1 MKITQLTCNGI
12 KTPLGFAMDE
22 ARLSWIMEADG
33 YNHIQTAFE
42 VAVRWNQ
49 ECWTSG
55 KIESHQSVEWTLPV
69 TLAPMT
75 RYFWRVRV
83 WDEQDQPSE
92 WSEESWFETARGDA
106 SWQAEWIGWHKA
118 LPELR
123 RVFTLDKPVASARA
137 YACGV
142 GLYALFLNGSRVG
155 DEHLNP
161 NFNAY
166 DKWLQY
172 QTFDI
177 TDQLREGENILGAW
191 LGMGYYAGRVG
202 WPGIEK
208 RKNIYGSQLAL
219 IVQIEITF
227 ADGTHQTLL
236 SDESWQARQSPFD
249 RAEIYD
255 GEAFDARRYDPAF
268 SGEGW
273 ESVEKVAIDK
283 ALLFPRLSLPVRV
296 TERRKVSLLQH
307 NILDAGQNM
316 SGWLRMKGCVPEG
329 RTVRIRYGE
338 MLNPDGTLYTENLR
352 TAKAELLF
360 TGDGKLHD
368 YAPTFTF
375 FGFRYAE
382 VTGLETIS
390 PDDFTA
396 EVIHSD
402 IPVTG
407 EFVCS
412 DERVNRLFQNAMWS
426 QRDNFVDTPTDC
438 PQRDE
443 RMGWTGDAQVFCPTA
458 CLNMPSGAF
467 YRKYLHDLAIEQDKL
482 GFVPVVVPYIL
493 KDSGTWQ
500 KPTTAW
506 ADAAA
511 IIPWTV
517 YTYCGEKEL
526 LQKQYPSMKKH
537 VDFITYGGDVAD
549 GVYGGD
555 AHLGDWLAQDTKN
568 PDNCAGL
575 TPTELVAT
583 AYYAKSAE
591 LVSKAAKVL
600 GYENDAQE
608 YAALA
613 ESIRQAFRREFVTPS
628 GRVACEN
635 QTSSALA
642 LMFDMLEPHQK
653 PKAASRLAFRLKT
666 DSMHLTTGFVGT
678 PCLCPSLSEND
689 LNEYAYALLLSEGCP
704 GWMYEIAC
712 GATTMWE
719 RWNSLREDGSFG
731 EVSMNSFNHYAFGS
745 IAEWMYRY
753 MCGLNPDENAPGFQ
767 HAVIRPL
774 PNSVLE
780 HAKASTLTPYGR
792 LGCGWRIDGEQ
803 IHIVVDV
810 PCNASA
816 TILLPD
822 AEGCDVTENGVSLGT
837 VSVFERG
844 SGRWEYT
851 YRFTGERIHRR
862 V

>member
-1 MKITQLTCNGI
+1 MKITQMTCNGI
-12 KTPLGFAMDE
+12 KHPLGFAMDE
-22 ARLSWIMEADG
+22 ARLSWMMESPG
-33 YNHIQTAFE
+33 HNHVQTAFE
-42 VAVRWNQ
+42 VEARWRG
-49 ECWTSG
+49 ERYLSG
-55 KIESHQSVEWTLPV
+55 KIESSQSVEWALPV
-69 TLAPMT
+69 TLEAQT

-92 WSEESWFETARGDA
+92 WSEESWFETACADA
-106 SWQAEWIGWHKA
+106 IQQAEWIGWHKA

-123 RVFTLDKPVASARA
+123 RVFTLDRPVRSARV
-137 YACGV
+137 YSSGV

-155 DEHLNP
+155 DEHLSP

-177 TDQLREGENILGAW
+177 TDALHEGENILGAW

-208 RKNIYGSQLAL
+208 RKNIYGSQLAF
-219 IVQIEITF
+219 IARIEIELD
-227 ADGTHQTLL
+227 DGTHLTLL
-236 SDESWQARQSPFD
+236 TDESWQARRSPFD

-255 GEAFDARRYDPAF
+255 GEAFDARRYDPTF
-268 SGEGW
+268 TGDGW
-273 ESVEKVAIDK
+273 EPVEIVSIDK
-283 ALLFPRLSLPVRV
+283 SLLTPRLSLPVRV
-296 TERRKVSLLQH
+296 TERRSVKLLDH
-307 NILDAGQNM
+307 KILDAGQNM
-316 SGWLRMKGCVPEG
+316 SGWLRMKLCVPEG
-329 RTVRIRYGE
+329 KTVHIRYGE

-352 TAKAELLF
+352 TAKAEMFF
-360 TGDGKLHD
+360 TGDGKPHD
-368 YAPTFTF
+368 YFPTFTF
-375 FGFRYAE
+375 FGFRYAK
-382 VTGLETIS
+382 VAGLDEIN

-407 EFVCS
+407 QFECS
-412 DERVNRLFQNAMWS
+412 DERVNRLFLNAMWS

-500 KPTTAW
+500 SPTTAW

-511 IIPWTV
+511 IMPWTLYV
-517 YTYCGEKEL
+517 YCGEKEL

-537 VDFITYGGDVAD
+537 VDFITRSDDVVD
-549 GVYGGD
+549 GVYGGS
-555 AHLGDWLAQDTKN
+555 AHLGDWLAQDTKD

-583 AYYAKSAE
+583 AYYARSAE
-591 LVSKAAKVL
+591 LVSKAAKAL
-600 GYENDAQE
+600 GYEEDARFYSE
-608 YAALA
+608 LA
-613 ESIRQAFRREFVTPS
+613 QSVREAFRREFVTPS

-642 LMFDMLEPHQK
+642 LMFDMLLPYQR
-653 PKAASRLAFRLKT
+653 PKAAERLAFRLRT
-666 DSMHLTTGFVGT
+666 DNMHLTTGFVGT
-678 PCLCPSLSEND
+678 PCLCPALSENG

-704 GWMYEIAC
+704 GWMYEVAC

-731 EVSMNSFNHYAFGS
+731 AVGMNSFNHYAFGS

-753 MCGLNPDENAPGFQ
+753 MCGINPDENAPGFKHSWICPQ
-767 HAVIRPL
+767 
-774 PNSVLE
+774 PNSLLS

-792 LGCGWRIDGEQ
+792 LGCGWRIEGDMLR
-803 IHIVVDV
+803 VTVDI
-810 PCNASA
+810 PCNTTAS
-816 TILLPD
+816 ISLPD
-822 AEGCDVTENGVSLGT
+822 ISDDVFENGVSIGGCST
-837 VSVFERG
+837 IERG
-844 SGRWEYT
+844 SGHWEYV
-851 YRFTGERIHRR
+851 YRFSGKTIHRR